1 MRRPRWEPVSDD
13 GARDGALRRPPAD
26 AAAAAA
32 PATAPAG
39 AAAAAAARGPTP
51 APLTE
56 HTERVLE
63 HFGLDYNGLE
73 IWEVRKKAREF
84 YKNRYLKTVQEQ
96 VERDYGVL
104 GKNVRPRAQEE
115 LGKMFDD
122 YRSPGVREA
131 YERAIE
137 HLRTCVRRPHRES
150 DEDDSGGE
158 GSYDSAE
165 ELATLRRAV
174 APPCPRDYEGPW
186 RPPPGVQLP
195 EGYVHMSSRDCHWEE
210 TSRLSSGPG
219 ESEWGDADEECSAD
233 GSAPATP
240 SASPPRSRR
249 AMRTPV
255 SAESVAGGSARRR
268 DAASPTATAAPE
280 AAGAA
285 PTSRHHPRFVHE
297 PWPEN
302 YLREG
307 RALAFCY
314 QQLPGSSPPQQAS
327 WPPAAAAGS
336 GAAAQL
342 QAAATP
348 ALNPLLDAL
357 DGGLRTPAPQRASL
371 GGGAAAQRARRVRRA
386 AAYSDL
392 PDAEELVFP
401 PDTPVVERLGIGI
414 AHNERRR
421 AQLRRSRRSQSRL
434 AAADVSSSDASEG
447 PADPRRQS
455 PQAAA
460 RHTHYDARPAAGAGS
475 PPAAPAPPADLER
488 GGGGGGA

>member
-1 MRRPRWEPVSDD
+1 MRRPRWEPV
-13 GARDGALRRPPAD
+13 D

-32 PATAPAG
+32 PATATAG
-39 AAAAAAARGPTP
+39 AAAAAATRARRPATAHTEQVLDRFGIVY
-51 APLTE
+51 APLKA
-56 HTERVLE
+56 
-63 HFGLDYNGLE
+63 D
-73 IWEVRKKAREF
+73 EVRQKALALF
-84 YKNRYLKTVQEQ
+84 KGRYLASV
-96 VERDYGVL
+96 RDRLRSETRLKGGHL
-104 GKNVRPRAQEE
+104 NEAALKETRRLFDNPDFDRATSST
-115 LGKMFDD
+115 
-122 YRSPGVREA
+122 SPTAGVREI
-131 YERAIE
+131 YEQAIAD
-137 HLRTCVRRPHRES
+137 LKSIKRRVRQES
-150 DEDDSGGE
+150 DEDDSGG
-158 GSYDSAE
+158 SYDSAE
-165 ELATLRRAV
+165 ELRTLQRAV

-255 SAESVAGGSARRR
+255 SAESVAGGGARHR
-268 DAASPTATAAPE
+268 DVALPTATPAPVG

-285 PTSRHHPRFVHE
+285 RTSRHRPGFVRE
-297 PWPEN
+297 PWPEDFQ
-302 YLREG
+302 REG
-307 RALAFCY
+307 RALAYCY
-314 QQLPGSSPPQQAS
+314 QQLPAASPPQQAS

-348 ALNPLLDAL
+348 AQNPLLDAL
-357 DGGLRTPAPQRASL
+357 DAGLRTPAPQRASL